1 MCLGHSLSVMKNCD
15 KKINNMS
22 TKKKGILTSTKEWA
36 KHLKKW
42 GKRIFWKKERRA
54 GKQIKE
60 QS

>member
-1 MCLGHSLSVMKNCD
+1 MKNCD
-15 KKINNMS
+15 KKINNTS